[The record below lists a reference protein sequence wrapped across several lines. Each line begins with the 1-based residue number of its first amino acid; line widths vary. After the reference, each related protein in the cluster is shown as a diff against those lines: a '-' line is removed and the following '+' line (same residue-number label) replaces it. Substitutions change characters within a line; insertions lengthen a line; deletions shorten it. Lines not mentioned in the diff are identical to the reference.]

1 MNLDNINL
9 VKVKLEGKA
18 KLKGLM
24 SLYLHDLS
32 EFAKDLKINEDG
44 LFEYEGI
51 DLYFEDEELM
61 PFFICSENEVVG
73 FVLVNSGKFIGPNID
88 YSIHELFILK
98 GFRKKGIA
106 RIAIK
111 KILNSYMGEYK
122 VEQLKENKTA
132 IRFWKNFYE
141 VQSIKYIE
149 QKEEIDGFECLIQI
163 FNN

>member
-1 MNLDNINL
+1 MSFDKMNL
-9 VKVKLEGKA
+9 VEVKLEEKA

-32 EFAKDLKINEDG
+32 EFAEDLKVNKDG

-51 DLYFEDEELM
+51 DLYFKDEELM
-61 PFFICSENEVVG
+61 PFFICTKNEVVG
-73 FVLVNSGKFIGPNID
+73 FVLINSGKFVDPNID

-98 GFRKKGIA
+98 GFRRKGIA
-106 RIAIK
+106 QITIE
-111 KILNSYMGEYK
+111 KILNSYMGKYK

-132 IRFWKNFYE
+132 IGFWRNFYE
-141 VQSIKYIE
+141 VQGIKYIE
-149 QKEEIDGFECLIQI
+149 EKEEIDGFECLIQI

>member
-9 VKVKLEGKA
+9 IKVKLEGKA

-32 EFAKDLKINEDG
+32 EFAEDLKINEDG

-51 DLYFEDEELM
+51 DLYFENEELM
-61 PFFICSENEVVG
+61 PFFICSQNEVVG
-73 FVLVNSGKFIGPNID
+73 FILVNSGKFVGPNID

-98 GFRKKGIA
+98 GFRRKGIA
-106 RIAIK
+106 HITIK
-111 KILNSYMGEYK
+111 KILNSYMGKYK

-132 IRFWKNFYE
+132 IGFWRNFYE
-141 VQSIKYIE
+141 VQGIKYIE
-149 QKEEIDGFECLIQI
+149 EKEAIDGFECLIQI